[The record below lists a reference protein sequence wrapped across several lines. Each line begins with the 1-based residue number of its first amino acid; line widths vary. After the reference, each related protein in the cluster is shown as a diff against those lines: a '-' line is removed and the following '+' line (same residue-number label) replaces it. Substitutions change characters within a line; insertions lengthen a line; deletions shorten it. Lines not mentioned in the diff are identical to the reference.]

1 MKSAEYEKENDPKLI
16 LEQQEPEPQENKK
29 KTIPFWSEDP
39 NILLHQKY
47 IFEFFPVDSMT
58 YEQKLNAITR
68 TVLALSVIGLIISKS
83 VRTLIIILITLLAIF
98 ILHYYHDKDM
108 KKLENK
114 EKFENIKEGFSNPTL
129 EVIESK
135 KETIPTQVFR
145 EPDSSNPFGNVMMS
159 DYDYNPD
166 KQPAPASYTKNTSDK
181 ILKQAK
187 QSVSDAN
194 PDHPDIADKLFSDL
208 GGNLQ
213 FEQSMRQ
220 FTSNPNTT
228 IPNDQGAFAD
238 FCYGSMIS
246 CKEGN
251 KFACARNL
259 SRHTN
264 Y

>member
-1 MKSAEYEKENDPKLI
+1 MKSSEYTNEEKPIVEDSPAEIKETKSRR
-16 LEQQEPEPQENKK
+16 
-29 KTIPFWSEDP
+29 IPFWSEDP
-39 NILLHQKY
+39 NILLQQKY
-47 IFEFFPVDSMT
+47 MFEFFPVDSMT

-68 TVLALSVIGLIISKS
+68 TVIVLSIVGLVVSKS
-83 VRTLIIILITLLAIF
+83 FRLLIIIVITLLAIF
-98 ILHYYHDKDM
+98 ILHYYHEKDR
-108 KKLENK
+108 KKIENK
-114 EKFENIKEGFSNPTL
+114 EKLENIKEGFENPAL
-129 EVIESK
+129 EVLEHK
-135 KETIPTQVFR
+135 KESVSPQVFR
-145 EPDSSNPFGNVMMS
+145 EPDSSNPFGNVMMN

-166 KQPAPASYTKNTSDK
+166 KRPAPPSYTKAVNDK
-181 ILKQAK
+181 ILDQAK
-187 QSVSDAN
+187 LAVTEAN
-194 PDHPDIADKLFSDL
+194 PDHPDISEKLFSDL
-208 GGNLQ
+208 GSNLQ

-259 SRHTN
+259 ARHTN